1 MAAAAAAGVRKLAGT
16 LRLLAAG
23 RGSGCIPRARASPCE
38 TSFLPH
44 RSFSAAK
51 TGENGGATGG
61 GKRSR
66 IRRIVS
72 IGVISIAGGV
82 ALSALNDLAIFH
94 GCSSK
99 AIKKAT
105 ENQEVVEAI
114 GVPIDHGMMHL
125 LLWVIDED
133 LYHVHSQ
140 CLGHRA
146 QEFFNSKLFGMEFL
160 RHPFSFKQLN
170 STSSYRRRLWKA
182 QYIVF
187 CSADDGVLSFLR
199 HHDWDILV
207 MEAHLHVPSDDDKQK
222 TLKINLIDCPD
233 HPSRVSDCESIPW
246 EREEQES

>member
-1 MAAAAAAGVRKLAGT
+1 AAAAAGARKLAGT

-44 RSFSAAK
+44 RSYSAAK

-114 GVPIDHGMMHL
+114 GVPIVRGPWYDASL
-125 LLWVIDED
+125 AV
-133 LYHVHSQ
+133 
-140 CLGHRA
+140 GHRRRSVSCTFPVSGP
-146 QEFFNSKLFGMEFL
+146 QGSGIFQ
-160 RHPFSFKQLN
+160 FKAIRN
-170 STSSYRRRLWKA
+170 
-182 QYIVF
+182 
-187 CSADDGVLSFLR
+187 GG
-199 HHDWDILV
+199 
-207 MEAHLHVPSDDDKQK
+207 
-222 TLKINLIDCPD
+222 
-233 HPSRVSDCESIPW
+233 
-246 EREEQES
+246 

>member
-114 GVPIDHGMMHL
+114 GVPIVRGPWYDASL
-125 LLWVIDED
+125 AV
-133 LYHVHSQ
+133 
-140 CLGHRA
+140 GHRRRSVSCTFPVSGP
-146 QEFFNSKLFGMEFL
+146 QGSGIFQ
-160 RHPFSFKQLN
+160 FKAIRN
-170 STSSYRRRLWKA
+170 G
-182 QYIVF
+182 
-187 CSADDGVLSFLR
+187 DDGVLSFLR